1 MDLADVTE
9 SIPQRAAFK
18 FKNWELSLK
27 DRKPIRGVL

>member
-1 MDLADVTE
+1 MEFADVTE
-9 SIPQRAAFK
+9 SVPQRVAFK